1 MFCVFQALN
10 YQSMVC
16 SPFLLVVLLQ
26 GPAMTL
32 PMIPWKQVLI
42 AVGIMNVVV
51 FSCIFNPALPNR
63 LSWALD

>member
-16 SPFLLVVLLQ
+16 SPSLLVVLLQ

-42 AVGIMNVVV
+42 AVGIMNVVCLAV
-51 FSCIFNPALPNR
+51 SSILHYQI
-63 LSWALD
+63 D